1 MYPSSLTSVLIV
13 PYGIEIKSVG
23 RPYITTCVLIV
34 PYGIEMYI
42 LIVILVKHCRVLIV
56 PYGIEICAKCKILRC
71 AALVLIVPYGIR
83 TKEDLYLKVGLKLYR
98 MIFFFFASN
107 IPIILWEMFLFI
119 LFPFY

>member
-1 MYPSSLTSVLIV
+1 MYPSSLTS
-13 PYGIEIKSVG
+13 
-23 RPYITTCVLIV
+23 VLIV

>member
-34 PYGIEMYI
+34 PYGIEIYTPVFGSMANT
-42 LIVILVKHCRVLIV
+42 VLIV